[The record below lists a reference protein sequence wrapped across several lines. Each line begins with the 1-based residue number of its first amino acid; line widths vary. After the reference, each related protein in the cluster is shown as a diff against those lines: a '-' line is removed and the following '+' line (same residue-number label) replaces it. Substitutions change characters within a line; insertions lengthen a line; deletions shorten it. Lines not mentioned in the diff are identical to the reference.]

1 MTRAVQAF
9 KARYNTYYNGHVAY
23 LDGCLAQ
30 ENGNKDNYTDIIPL
44 YITGNKATVSI
55 GKSDFDRAVE
65 KCQKTIKQHT
75 ITKRPEWNSNK
86 RKTEKDRIWLS
97 QKEYNPFLYKA
108 WFLMGK
114 AQFQKG
120 EYLEAASTF
129 AYMEQLYFSHPDI
142 IAEARL
148 LQAKCYAEMEWLYD
162 ADGLISDTR
171 RDSFPKK
178 LEWLRSSVEA
188 DLQIRRGL
196 YEEAIP
202 NLQKAIKKEKRSKLK
217 ARMYFLLGQ
226 LYQQVGKPELAYKAY
241 GKTIAKNPPYELEFN
256 ARIRQTEVLSTA
268 QNRKKMIKRLNS
280 MAKNPK
286 NKDFLDQ
293 IYYAIGNIYLA
304 QNDTMH
310 AVWSYRDGAEKS
322 TRNGVEKGVVLLRL
336 GQLYWD
342 MEEFVKAQECY
353 SQVIGLLDKERDD
366 YDDIDW
372 RSKVLDE
379 LLPHAQSI
387 ELQDSLQLLARM
399 DSAER
404 MKVINGIIEYVKEQ
418 EKKKERSEQLDEL
431 KKQTASA
438 GNQAATAGNKGQMG
452 NNSKTPALWYFYNPT
467 AVASGKTEFQKKWGK
482 RELADNW
489 RRKNKTV
496 LDDFN
501 SEDEAMADSLA
512 SDSTS
517 VASTDSIS
525 GNAEGG
531 EGEETEN
538 YEEDPHRPEYYL
550 KDIPLTE
557 EQMQASNDI
566 LVEALFNAGVI
577 YKDRMENLPLAD
589 RTFQRI
595 LNDFPAYASIDE
607 VYYNLFQ
614 LYSRLDRKDEAEQ
627 YRQKL
632 IDEYPENKHVSVISD
647 PDFEY
652 KARFGKHVEDS
663 LYTATY
669 NAFQADDYRTVE
681 ANCSIS
687 AEEYPEGANRPR
699 FMYLDA
705 MAKLQLG
712 DRAQFMDAMKKIVET
727 YPESSVSEL
736 AGLYVKGLKEGRLL
750 ASGKMDMGSIWERR
764 IGVGSEE
771 DSLQVDTTFTAEKNC
786 NFVFVIA
793 YVRDSLDENQ
803 LLYEM
808 ARYNFTNFTVR
819 NFDIN
824 IVQGDGINMLQVQTF
839 QNFDEAY
846 IYLHRLQNNEDMAYK
861 LKGLKPFI
869 IAEDNLK
876 KLMRGRSF
884 ADYFR
889 FYDDNLEIG
898 TDVNMEEST
907 LDQPTELPEPRN
919 EEEYEDEENEGE
931 ENFIF

>member
-1 MTRAVQAF
+1 MNKIVNSLLLLFGVFVMYSCSNNKNTGMTRAVQAF

-55 GKSDFDRAVE
+55 GKADFDRAVE

-280 MAKNPK
+280 MAKNAK

-387 ELQDSLQLLARM
+387 DL
-399 DSAER
+399 
-404 MKVINGIIEYVKEQ
+404 
-418 EKKKERSEQLDEL
+418 
-431 KKQTASA
+431 
-438 GNQAATAGNKGQMG
+438 
-452 NNSKTPALWYFYNPT
+452 
-467 AVASGKTEFQKKWGK
+467 
-482 RELADNW
+482 
-489 RRKNKTV
+489 
-496 LDDFN
+496 
-501 SEDEAMADSLA
+501 
-512 SDSTS
+512 
-517 VASTDSIS
+517 
-525 GNAEGG
+525 
-531 EGEETEN
+531 
-538 YEEDPHRPEYYL
+538 
-550 KDIPLTE
+550 
-557 EQMQASNDI
+557 
-566 LVEALFNAGVI
+566 
-577 YKDRMENLPLAD
+577 
-589 RTFQRI
+589 
-595 LNDFPAYASIDE
+595 
-607 VYYNLFQ
+607 
-614 LYSRLDRKDEAEQ
+614 
-627 YRQKL
+627 
-632 IDEYPENKHVSVISD
+632 
-647 PDFEY
+647 
-652 KARFGKHVEDS
+652 
-663 LYTATY
+663 
-669 NAFQADDYRTVE
+669 
-681 ANCSIS
+681 
-687 AEEYPEGANRPR
+687 
-699 FMYLDA
+699 
-705 MAKLQLG
+705 
-712 DRAQFMDAMKKIVET
+712 
-727 YPESSVSEL
+727 
-736 AGLYVKGLKEGRLL
+736 
-750 ASGKMDMGSIWERR
+750 
-764 IGVGSEE
+764 
-771 DSLQVDTTFTAEKNC
+771 
-786 NFVFVIA
+786 
-793 YVRDSLDENQ
+793 
-803 LLYEM
+803 
-808 ARYNFTNFTVR
+808 
-819 NFDIN
+819 
-824 IVQGDGINMLQVQTF
+824 
-839 QNFDEAY
+839 
-846 IYLHRLQNNEDMAYK
+846 
-861 LKGLKPFI
+861 
-869 IAEDNLK
+869 
-876 KLMRGRSF
+876 
-884 ADYFR
+884 
-889 FYDDNLEIG
+889 
-898 TDVNMEEST
+898 
-907 LDQPTELPEPRN
+907 
-919 EEEYEDEENEGE
+919 
-931 ENFIF
+931 